1 MNSPTPAHQNRLTPL
16 VQRLLVLVCVVG
28 LCLTACQTASQRA
41 ESVRSSF
48 IGVAGYDVRDCF
60 GGPRLLVVRPQEEVL
75 VYAWPPSRELVL
87 SNGYEEFLHHAANSA
102 SFGVRPSKRAGQQMF
117 PYCVARVVLRDGEI
131 ASIESTGHTYS
142 GLRTTAEC
150 MIDAEQCLHEL
161 PRRFPLVAPRDALQ
175 PADVTIDAD
184 GPRAKP

>member
-1 MNSPTPAHQNRLTPL
+1 MDSPNPTHPNRLTRS
-16 VQRLLVLVCVVG
+16 VQRNLVLACAVG
-28 LCLTACQTASQRA
+28 LALAACQTASQRA

-60 GGPRLLVVRPQEEVL
+60 GGPRLLVVRPEEEVL

-87 SNGYEEFLHHAANSA
+87 SNGYEQFLHQVANS
-102 SFGVRPSKRAGQQMF
+102 SNFGVRPNKRAGQQMF

-161 PRRFPLVAPRDALQ
+161 PRRFPLVAPRDAIQ
-175 PADVTIDAD
+175 PKDVTIDAD